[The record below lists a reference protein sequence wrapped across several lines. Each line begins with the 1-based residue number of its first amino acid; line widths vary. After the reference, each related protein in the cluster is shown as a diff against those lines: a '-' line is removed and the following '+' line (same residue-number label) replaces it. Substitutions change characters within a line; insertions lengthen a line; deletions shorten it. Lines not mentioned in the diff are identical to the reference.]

1 MPRGPRAAGLDFPR
15 ACLRISIVTKL
26 RQIFVC
32 ATPGEGRCGA
42 KGGGELLEAF
52 REEVE
57 RLGLP
62 ASAVLR
68 NACTRRH
75 EEGPVVFIYPDDV
88 WHTRVTRG
96 DVPGIVERYLAP
108 DRAGSRS

>member
-1 MPRGPRAAGLDFPR
+1 MPPF
-15 ACLRISIVTKL
+15 

-52 REEVE
+52 RDEVE
-57 RLGLP
+57 RRGM
-62 ASAVLR
+62 SSSIVLR

-75 EEGPVVFIYPDDV
+75 EEGPIVFIFPDDV
-88 WHTRVTRG
+88 WYTRVTFD
-96 DVPGIVERYLAP
+96 DVPRIVEQHLAP
-108 DRAGSRS
+108 SRVES

>member
-1 MPRGPRAAGLDFPR
+1 VAR
-15 ACLRISIVTKL
+15 L

-52 REEVE
+52 RAEVE
-57 RLGLP
+57 RHGLSP
-62 ASAVLR
+62 ATVLR

-75 EEGPVVFIYPDDV
+75 HEGPLVFVYPDDV
-88 WHTRVTRG
+88 WYTRVTPE
-96 DVPGIVERYLAP
+96 DVPIIVENHLASARENLP
-108 DRAGSRS
+108 G